1 MYRIYPVTFIIF
13 NGIGNVTK
21 LYFFYAVLAHPCKLH
36 PLICSPNT
44 AVRPNRIQNEKHY
57 DLAGT
62 FRKTYGKHL

>member
-1 MYRIYPVTFIIF
+1 MTLLSSAY
-13 NGIGNVTK
+13 
-21 LYFFYAVLAHPCKLH
+21 
-36 PLICSPNT
+36 LIDRASATVSASMLPNT